1 MVEELLRADNP
12 LSDAE
17 WNRLQEVVV
26 KVARRRL
33 VGRRFIDLYGP
44 LGPGVQTVKYERFN
58 NATPGA
64 LDFQGSSSSGAIQV
78 EASKYAPIP
87 ILYKDFSI
95 HWRDLEAAHRFGVP
109 LDTSSV
115 AGASAFCAMRE
126 DRMIFHGEPDLD
138 IEGLLNA
145 TGSNRLE
152 LSDWDEVGS
161 GFRDTVAATR
171 ILNESGHYGPYA
183 MVLSPKRFAQL
194 HRVYEQ
200 TGVLEVK
207 TIRDLAT
214 DGIYQSDVLEEDQGV
229 VVATG
234 FAHVDL
240 AMSMDLRLAFLG
252 QEDLNLQFRV
262 LECCL
267 LRIKHPDAICV
278 LEG

>member
-171 ILNESGHYGPYA
+171 VLNESGHYGPYA